1 MPGLAWLFR
10 LHVSAEEYIGP
21 AYSRREYDGEA
32 PDERGTICLA
42 ILYDGE
48 ATGYEIRKLSVEG
61 EYSYFIDASYGA
73 IYPALAKLESEKL
86 VTSRVEVQD
95 GKPAKKIYSITAAG
109 RTAFINSL
117 FEKLG
122 EDEFRSEF
130 LLFARFAS
138 ELPASLVEARLNE
151 RIAQFEAELGE
162 LDRLSGDHPHP
173 GDTWVI
179 EYGRTCMVAARDYIQ
194 AHRGQLI
201 ALARADSDAAAAAE

>member
-1 MPGLAWLFR
+1 MNVR
-10 LHVSAEEYIGP
+10 TV
-21 AYSRREYDGEA
+21 
-32 PDERGTICLA
+32 CLA

-73 IYPALAKLESEKL
+73 IYPALAKLEAEGL

-95 GKPAKKIYSITAAG
+95 GKPAKKIYSISPAG
-109 RTAFINSL
+109 RTAFIGSL
-117 FEKLG
+117 FDKLG

-151 RIAQFEAELGE
+151 RIEQIDAELRE
-162 LDRLSGDHPHP
+162 LDRLCEAPSHP
-173 GDTWVI
+173 GDAWVVD
-179 EYGRTCMVAARDYIQ
+179 YGRACMAAARDYIH
-194 AHRGQLI
+194 AHRGNLV
-201 ALARADSDAAAAAE
+201 ALARPDTDAAAAAE